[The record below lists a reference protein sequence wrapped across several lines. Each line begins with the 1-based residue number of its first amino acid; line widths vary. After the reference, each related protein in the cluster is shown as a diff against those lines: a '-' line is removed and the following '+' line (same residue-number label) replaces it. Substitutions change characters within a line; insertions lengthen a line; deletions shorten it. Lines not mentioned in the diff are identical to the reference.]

1 MHPEMSTPTPAGPA
15 SPSRR
20 SRYGPEAIALLAI
33 GLACVSAL
41 ILAHYLFGP

>member
-1 MHPEMSTPTPAGPA
+1 MHPENIAPPPAN
-15 SPSRR
+15 R

>member
-1 MHPEMSTPTPAGPA
+1 MHPEMSTPSPAGST
-15 SPSRR
+15 SPPGR